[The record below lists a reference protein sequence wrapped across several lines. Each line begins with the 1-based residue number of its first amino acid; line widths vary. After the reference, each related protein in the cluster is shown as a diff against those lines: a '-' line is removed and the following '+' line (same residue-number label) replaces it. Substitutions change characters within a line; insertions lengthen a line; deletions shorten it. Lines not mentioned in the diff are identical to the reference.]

1 MTSINV
7 LKQAFKSYFL
17 DFNTQERGEGTFIM
31 IQSRRDGLP
40 VDIVTLGKFV
50 VLVVAVVVVVC
61 SVVVDI
67 DVVVVV
73 GALVVV
79 GAMVVVGALVVVGA
93 MVVVGARVVVGAM
106 VVVIKLPAMHGIS
119 CLAALLLSF
128 ITG

>member
-1 MTSINV
+1 
-7 LKQAFKSYFL
+7 
-17 DFNTQERGEGTFIM
+17 M

-50 VLVVAVVVVVC
+50 VLVVVVVVVVC

-79 GAMVVVGALVVVGA
+79 GAMVVV
-93 MVVVGARVVVGAM
+93 
-106 VVVIKLPAMHGIS
+106 IKLPAMHGIS
-119 CLAALLLSF
+119 CLAALLHSF
-128 ITG
+128 ITWYFVIMIEL

>member
-1 MTSINV
+1 
-7 LKQAFKSYFL
+7 
-17 DFNTQERGEGTFIM
+17 M

-67 DVVVVV
+67 DVVVVI
-73 GALVVV
+73 
-79 GAMVVVGALVVVGA
+79 GAMVVVGAL
-93 MVVVGARVVVGAM
+93 VVVGAM

-119 CLAALLLSF
+119 CLAALLHSF
-128 ITG
+128 ITWYFVIMIEL